1 MCVVVNSS
9 LILVVCSMHA
19 WKHVVFGPPLQVVL
33 GKKKMKCLY
42 IESSGRLED
51 HKEQA
56 HGLNQKYRSW

>member
-1 MCVVVNSS
+1 VCCCE
-9 LILVVCSMHA
+9 LVLNPCGLQHA
-19 WKHVVFGPPLQVVL
+19 CLEARCFWTPPA
-33 GKKKMKCLY
+33 GCFRKKKMKCLY